1 MNETT
6 RHIRSTSTCRVV
18 LVDDHSVVRAGLRFI
33 LDEEPGVEIVG
44 EAGTADEALEQIAL
58 TEPDIVFMDVS
69 LPDGNGID
77 LTKRVHRSHPNTRV
91 IILTLHEDEEY
102 FMKALQA
109 EAAGYVIKGSPAEDL
124 LAALHSVN
132 EGGTYLH
139 PKVAGTLVARY
150 MDQRGEVA
158 FKDLSERER
167 EVAEMIVEG
176 LSNREIALRL
186 KIRPTTVQ
194 THRSHVMAK
203 LGLRDY
209 GELIRYAIRNGVIEP

>member
-1 MNETT
+1 MNEST
-6 RHIRSTSTCRVV
+6 RHVPQTDTCRVV

-33 LDEEPGVEIVG
+33 LDDEDGVEIVG
-44 EAGTADEALEQIAL
+44 EASTASEAIEQIAK
-58 TEPDIVFMDVS
+58 TRPDIVFMDIS
-69 LPDGNGID
+69 LPDGNG
-77 LTKRVHRSHPNTRV
+77 LAVTKRVRDSYPETRV

-109 EAAGYVIKGSPAEDL
+109 GAAGYVIKGSPAEDL

-139 PKVAGTLVARY
+139 PKVAGNLVARY
-150 MDQRGEVA
+150 LDQRGEVA
-158 FKDLSERER
+158 FKDLSDRER

-186 KIRPTTVQ
+186 GIRPTTVQ

-209 GELIRYAIRNGVIEP
+209 GELIRYAIRHGVIEP

>member
-1 MNETT
+1 MNEVT
-6 RHIRSTSTCRVV
+6 RHVPSASVCRVA

-33 LDEEPGVEIVG
+33 LEDEPGVEIVG
-44 EAGTADEALEQIAL
+44 EAGTADEAIELIAR
-58 TEPDIVFMDVS
+58 TQPDIIFMDIS
-69 LPDGNGID
+69 LPDGNGLD
-77 LTKRVHRSHPNTRV
+77 LTKRIRRAHPETRV

-124 LAALHSVN
+124 LAALHSVS

-139 PKVAGTLVARY
+139 PKVAGNLVARY
-150 MDQRGEVA
+150 LEQRGEVA
-158 FKDLSERER
+158 FKDLSDRER

-186 KIRPTTVQ
+186 SIRPTTVQ

-209 GELIRYAIRNGVIEP
+209 GELIRYAIRHGVIDP